1 MLYRLYRGIHYECI
15 NDFLEAKIMP
25 YATRISGQHHM
36 SAIRHGIIATL
47 PLTIVGSSVMTTVS
61 YIFLK
66 LNLIPMMVA
75 KLPFTVL
82 SPIAALISTDWTI
95 MAAILVII
103 NFVISL
109 LIYYPFF
116 KVFEKQQLERE
127 LEAITETSEE

>member
-1 MLYRLYRGIHYECI
+1 MNPIL
-15 NDFLEAKIMP
+15 
-25 YATRISGQHHM
+25 
-36 SAIRHGIIATL
+36 AIPFIVA
-47 PLTIVGSSVMTTVS
+47 PLVMTTVS

-82 SPIAALISTDWTI
+82 SPIAAWISTDWTI

-109 LIYYPFF
+109 VIYYPFF
-116 KVFEKQQLERE
+116 KVFEKQRLERE
-127 LEAITETSEE
+127 LEANGETPEL